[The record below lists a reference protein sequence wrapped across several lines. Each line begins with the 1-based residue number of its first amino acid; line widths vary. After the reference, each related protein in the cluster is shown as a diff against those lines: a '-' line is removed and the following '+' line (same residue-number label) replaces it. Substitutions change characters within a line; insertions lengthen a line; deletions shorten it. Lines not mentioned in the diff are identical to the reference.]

1 MRVDRSRPFR
11 EKPEREDDQMRSCEH
26 NASELPNGSMQPL
39 RRCPF
44 CGGYWEVMPIPQTYR
59 YSAIGICAGCGAM
72 VMTTYE
78 HTTLAS
84 AIDEL
89 IRRINARG
97 NPDCADN

>member
-1 MRVDRSRPFR
+1 
-11 EKPEREDDQMRSCEH
+11 
-26 NASELPNGSMQPL
+26 MQPL

-89 IRRINARG
+89 IRRINARETLTAPTIEVLPLQQARNG
-97 NPDCADN
+97 FHVTQIRKARKQSG